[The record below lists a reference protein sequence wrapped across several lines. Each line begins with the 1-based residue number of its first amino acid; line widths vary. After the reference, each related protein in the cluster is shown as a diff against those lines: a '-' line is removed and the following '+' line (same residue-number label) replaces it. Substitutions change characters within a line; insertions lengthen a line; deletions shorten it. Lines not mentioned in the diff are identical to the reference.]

1 MKDSVTHMMSTI
13 TKPWASPSNGTFT
26 FIPKKLETIVGKDK
40 MIVIDVNSF
49 ITLFKLFDITEL
61 KVFIIPLKM

>member
-1 MKDSVTHMMSTI
+1 MLEQNFLSLKVTFLPKTKANVKDSVTHMMSTI

-40 MIVIDVNSF
+40 MMRN
-49 ITLFKLFDITEL
+49 
-61 KVFIIPLKM
+61 